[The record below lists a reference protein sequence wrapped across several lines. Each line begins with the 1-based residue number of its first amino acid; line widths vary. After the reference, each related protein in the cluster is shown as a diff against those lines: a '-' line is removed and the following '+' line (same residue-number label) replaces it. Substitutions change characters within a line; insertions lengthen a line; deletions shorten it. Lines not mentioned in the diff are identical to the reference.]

1 MQWENPPKIEWQT
14 TLLQEKH
21 RSCILW
27 FSMQSLCWGCAPPS
41 PQTCQK
47 GPATSPGRPLQTAG
61 FSPQG
66 SRPAD
71 GFGGRWPPTA
81 PRSGAGPA
89 GRPTPCKPRD
99 PAADRP
105 PSAGRRAESVEIVL
119 RTIWPAAAFPLTKIQ
134 KRRPSHRERRP
145 IFIYSAY
152 SHFFR
157 RKYRTSSTTTATATT
172 MMTG

>member
-1 MQWENPPKIEWQT
+1 MTP
-14 TLLQEKH
+14 H
-21 RSCILW
+21 GRSV
-27 FSMQSLCWGCAPPS
+27 FRQSPSHICAGTGS
-41 PQTCQK
+41 GPQ
-47 GPATSPGRPLQTAG
+47 
-61 FSPQG
+61 
-66 SRPAD
+66 
-71 GFGGRWPPTA
+71 
-81 PRSGAGPA
+81 

-105 PSAGRRAESVEIVL
+105 HSAGRRAESAEIVF
-119 RTIWPAAAFPLTKIQ
+119 RTIWPAAAFPLTKIP

>member
-1 MQWENPPKIEWQT
+1 MPAY
-14 TLLQEKH
+14 
-21 RSCILW
+21 
-27 FSMQSLCWGCAPPS
+27 CAKGS
-41 PQTCQK
+41 GMGAA
-47 GPATSPGRPLQTAG
+47 GPAGSAAETALRAVFGAATGR
-61 FSPQG
+61 
-66 SRPAD
+66 
-71 GFGGRWPPTA
+71 PPTA
-81 PRSGAGPA
+81 PLRGAGPA

-105 PSAGRRAESVEIVL
+105 PSAGRRAESAEIVF
-119 RTIWPAAAFPLTKIQ
+119 RTILPAAAFPLTKIP

>member
-1 MQWENPPKIEWQT
+1 M
-14 TLLQEKH
+14 
-21 RSCILW
+21 
-27 FSMQSLCWGCAPPS
+27 G
-41 PQTCQK
+41 
-47 GPATSPGRPLQTAG
+47 
-61 FSPQG
+61 
-66 SRPAD
+66 
-71 GFGGRWPPTA
+71 GGRRPPPTA

-105 PSAGRRAESVEIVL
+105 PSAGRRAESAEIVF
-119 RTIWPAAAFPLTKIQ
+119 RTIWPAAAFPLTKIP

-157 RKYRTSSTTTATATT
+157 RKYRTNSTTTATATT